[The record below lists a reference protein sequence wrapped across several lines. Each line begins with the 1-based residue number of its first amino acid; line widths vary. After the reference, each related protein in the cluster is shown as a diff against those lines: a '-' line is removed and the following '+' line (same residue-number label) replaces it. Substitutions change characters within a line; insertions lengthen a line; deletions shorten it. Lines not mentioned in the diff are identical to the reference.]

1 MTLSVYVLFD
11 RVAEECGP
19 VWAAKNDAVAIR
31 NARIQLKEVRADEY
45 RLYCLGSL
53 DTERVELKAVDKA
66 REIVL
71 PEYVEP
77 TAGTAVAARV
87 AGAWSTRKGE

>member
-1 MTLSVYVLFD
+1 MTLSVYVLYD

-19 VWAAKNDAVAIR
+19 VWAAKNDATAIR
-31 NARIQLKEVRADEY
+31 NARIQLKEVRTDEY

-66 REIVL
+66 REIFL

-77 TAGTAVAARV
+77 TTGTVVAPRV
-87 AGAWSTRKGE
+87 AGARSTGKGE

>member
-1 MTLSVYVLFD
+1 MQLSVYVIYD

-19 VWAAKNDAVAIR
+19 VWAAKSDAVAIR
-31 NARIQLKEVRADEY
+31 NSRIQLKEVRVDEY
-45 RLYCLGSL
+45 RLYCLGSM
-53 DTERVELKAVDKA
+53 DTEKVELKALEKA

-71 PEYVEP
+71 PDYVEL

-87 AGAWSTRKGE
+87 AGARSTGKGE